1 MSQMKPFD
9 QHHQP
14 SRSVLRYIKRAWPFE
29 RLRVA
34 TAGCAASLLAL
45 TWAILPGTAFAQAC
59 PVVMGCPSPS
69 AAGSTLAA
77 SEGALAGKRIL
88 VFSKTAGFRHDSIPT
103 GIAMFQTLAQA
114 NGFTM
119 QASEDANLFND
130 TALRD
135 FQAIV
140 FLNTSSDILA
150 PAQEAAMERFI
161 RGGGGFVGIHAAAD
175 TEWQGSWI
183 WYRGLLGA
191 VFKNHPAQ
199 QQATLAVVSNEHAAT
214 RDFPMRLSII
224 EEWYNFSDLSPTN
237 NVILSADESTYTGGI
252 HGECHPIAWFREYDG
267 GRSFYTALGHRK
279 ETYALPAFR
288 AHVLGGLKWVLGGRI
303 PAAVAQAKD

>member
-1 MSQMKPFD
+1 MKPFD
-9 QHHQP
+9 QYHQQ
-14 SRSVLRYIKRAWPFE
+14 RSILTYFKSAWPLE

-34 TAGCAASLLAL
+34 AAWCVASLLAL
-45 TWAILPGTAFAQAC
+45 TWVVLPGTTFAQAC
-59 PVVMGCPSPS
+59 PVVMGCPPLS
-69 AAGSTLAA
+69 AAGSVLAA
-77 SEGALAGKRIL
+77 SEGTLAGKRIL

-103 GIAMFQTLAQA
+103 GIAMFQALAQA

-140 FLNTSSDILA
+140 FLNTTSDVLA
-150 PAQEAAMERFI
+150 PVQEAAMERFI

-175 TEWQGSWI
+175 TEWQGSWV

-214 RDFPMRLSII
+214 RDFPMRLSIM

-237 NVILSADESTYTGGI
+237 NVILSVDESTYTGGI
-252 HGECHPIAWFREYDG
+252 HGVCHPIAWFREYDG

-279 ETYALPAFR
+279 ETYALPDFR
-288 AHVLGGLKWVLGGRI
+288 AHVLGGLKWVLGRI
-303 PAAVAQAKD
+303 PAASAQAKE

>member
-1 MSQMKPFD
+1 MKPFD
-9 QHHQP
+9 QHHSP
-14 SRSVLRYIKRAWPFE
+14 LGFLGYLKSAGSFK

-34 TAGCAASLLAL
+34 SACCAASLLASM
-45 TWAILPGTAFAQAC
+45 WAVLPSTALAQAC
-59 PVVMGCPSPS
+59 PVVMGCPPLS
-69 AAGSTLAA
+69 AAGSVLAA

-88 VFSKTAGFRHDSIPT
+88 VFSKTTGFRHDSIPT
-103 GIAMFQTLAQA
+103 GIAMFQALAQA
-114 NGFTM
+114 NGFAM

-140 FLNTSSDILA
+140 FLNTTSDILA

-175 TEWQGSWI
+175 TEWQGSWV

-199 QQATLAVVSNEHAAT
+199 QQATLAAVSNEHAAT
-214 RDFPMRLSII
+214 RDFPMRLNIM
-224 EEWYNFSDLSPTN
+224 EEWYNFSDLSPSN
-237 NVILSADESTYTGGI
+237 NVILSVDESTYTGGI
-252 HGECHPIAWFREYDG
+252 HGECHPISWFREFDG

-288 AHVLGGLKWVLGGRI
+288 AHVLGGLKWVLGRI
-303 PAAVAQAKD
+303 PATSAQAKD